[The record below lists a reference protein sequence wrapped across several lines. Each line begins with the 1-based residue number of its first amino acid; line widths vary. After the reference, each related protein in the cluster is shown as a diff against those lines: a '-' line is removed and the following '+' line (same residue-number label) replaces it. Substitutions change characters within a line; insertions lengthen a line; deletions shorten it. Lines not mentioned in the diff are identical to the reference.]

1 MVTHCIG
8 KECFSSPGVSLF
20 NNGGSPMP
28 CLDMF
33 WWKSL
38 IVNISQAYNLM
49 HMKCKDFIM
58 RECTNIFML
67 EGIFH
72 YGKKLPGPKW
82 TNTGY
87 KHKKYWCAAF
97 LSKHDFEFYDVI
109 KLALLRSNN
118 RSFFQRVLKVLCRQ
132 KWQPWS
138 AISSSMVAGSKF
150 KFQKNYRNYLFQLSL
165 ILNTLFPL
173 MLSNLTL
180 KMIFHKLRT
189 LCSRSGGH
197 ELEWK

>member
-8 KECFSSPGVSLF
+8 KECFSSSGVSLF
-20 NNGGSPMP
+20 SNGGSPMP

-49 HMKCKDFIM
+49 HMKCRDFIM

-109 KLALLRSNN
+109 KLPLLRSNN
-118 RSFFQRVLKVLCRQ
+118 RFFFSKSTESIMQTKVTTMKCH
-132 KWQPWS
+132 
-138 AISSSMVAGSKF
+138 F
-150 KFQKNYRNYLFQLSL
+150 
-165 ILNTLFPL
+165 
-173 MLSNLTL
+173 
-180 KMIFHKLRT
+180 IFH
-189 LCSRSGGH
+189 GGRFKIQVSK
-197 ELEWK
+197 ELPELFVSTFSDTELFIPINALKFNFQNYFS

>member
-8 KECFSSPGVSLF
+8 KECFSSSGVSLF
-20 NNGGSPMP
+20 SNGGSPMP

-72 YGKKLPGPKW
+72 YDKKLRGPKW

-87 KHKKYWCAAF
+87 KHKKYWW
-97 LSKHDFEFYDVI
+97 LH
-109 KLALLRSNN
+109 
-118 RSFFQRVLKVLCRQ
+118 
-132 KWQPWS
+132 
-138 AISSSMVAGSKF
+138 SSVST
-150 KFQKNYRNYLFQLSL
+150 
-165 ILNTLFPL
+165 ILNSMMSQSCHYYDQTIDLFFKEYWKYYADKSDNHEVSFHLPWWQVQNSSFKRTTGIVCFNFLWYWTLY
-173 MLSNLTL
+173 S
-180 KMIFHKLRT
+180 H
-189 LCSRSGGH
+189 
-197 ELEWK
+197 

>member
-1 MVTHCIG
+1 
-8 KECFSSPGVSLF
+8 
-20 NNGGSPMP
+20 MP

-109 KLALLRSNN
+109 KLPLLRSNN

-138 AISSSMVAGSKF
+138 VISSSMVVGSKF

-173 MLSNLTL
+173 MLSNFTL
-180 KMIFHKLRT
+180 RIIFHKLRT
-189 LCSRSGGH
+189 LCSRSGEH
-197 ELEWK
+197 ESEWK

>member
-72 YGKKLPGPKW
+72 YDKKLRGPKW

-87 KHKKYWCAAF
+87 KHKKYWWLHSSVSTILNSMMSQSCHYYDQTIDLFFKEYWKYYADKSDNHEVSF
-97 LSKHDFEFYDVI
+97 HLPWWQVHIQVSKELPELFVSTFSDTEHFI
-109 KLALLRSNN
+109 PINAL
-118 RSFFQRVLKVLCRQ
+118 
-132 KWQPWS
+132 
-138 AISSSMVAGSKF
+138 KF
-150 KFQKNYRNYLFQLSL
+150 NFKNYFS
-165 ILNTLFPL
+165 
-173 MLSNLTL
+173 
-180 KMIFHKLRT
+180 
-189 LCSRSGGH
+189 
-197 ELEWK
+197 

>member
-28 CLDMF
+28 CLDIF

-58 RECTNIFML
+58 RECTDIFML

-97 LSKHDFEFYDVI
+97 LSKHDFGLYDVI
-109 KLALLRSNN
+109 KLPLLQSNN
-118 RSFFQRVLKVLCRQ
+118 RSFFQRVLTVLCRQ

-138 AISSSMVAGSKF
+138 VISSTMVAGSKF
-150 KFQKNYRNYLFQLSL
+150 KFQKNYWNYLFQLSPT
-165 ILNTLFPL
+165 LNSKFPL

-180 KMIFHKLRT
+180 RIIR
-189 LCSRSGGH
+189 SRSGKHGW
-197 ELEWK
+197 EWE

>member
-1 MVTHCIG
+1 MITHCIG

-28 CLDMF
+28 CLDIF

-58 RECTNIFML
+58 RECTDIFML

-97 LSKHDFEFYDVI
+97 LSKHDFGLYDVI
-109 KLALLRSNN
+109 KLPLLQSNN
-118 RSFFQRVLKVLCRQ
+118 RSFFQRVLTVLCRQ

-138 AISSSMVAGSKF
+138 VISSTMVAGEHFIPINALKF
-150 KFQKNYRNYLFQLSL
+150 NFK
-165 ILNTLFPL
+165 I
-173 MLSNLTL
+173 
-180 KMIFHKLRT
+180 IFHKLRT
-189 LCSRSGGH
+189 LCSRSGEH
-197 ELEWK
+197 ESEWK

>member
-1 MVTHCIG
+1 
-8 KECFSSPGVSLF
+8 
-20 NNGGSPMP
+20 
-28 CLDMF
+28 
-33 WWKSL
+33 
-38 IVNISQAYNLM
+38 
-49 HMKCKDFIM
+49 
-58 RECTNIFML
+58 ML

-109 KLALLRSNN
+109 KLPLLQSNN
-118 RSFFQRVLKVLCRQ
+118 RSKSTESIMQTKVTTMKCHFIFHGGRF
-132 KWQPWS
+132 
-138 AISSSMVAGSKF
+138 IF

-180 KMIFHKLRT
+180 RIIFHKLRT
-189 LCSRSGGH
+189 LCSRSGEH
-197 ELEWK
+197 ESEWK

>member
-58 RECTNIFML
+58 RECTDIFML

-97 LSKHDFEFYDVI
+97 LSKHDF
-109 KLALLRSNN
+109 
-118 RSFFQRVLKVLCRQ
+118 
-132 KWQPWS
+132 
-138 AISSSMVAGSKF
+138 
-150 KFQKNYRNYLFQLSL
+150 
-165 ILNTLFPL
+165 
-173 MLSNLTL
+173 
-180 KMIFHKLRT
+180 
-189 LCSRSGGH
+189 
-197 ELEWK
+197 

>member
-72 YGKKLPGPKW
+72 YDKKLPGPKW

-109 KLALLRSNN
+109 KLPLLRSNN

-138 AISSSMVAGSKF
+138 VISSSMVAGSKF
-150 KFQKNYRNYLFQLSL
+150 KFQKNYQNYLFQLSL
-165 ILNTLFPL
+165 TLNTLFPL

-180 KMIFHKLRT
+180 RIIFHKLRT

-197 ELEWK
+197 ESEWK

>member
-72 YGKKLPGPKW
+72 YDKKLPGPKW

-97 LSKHDFEFYDVI
+97 LSKHNFEFYDVI
-109 KLALLRSNN
+109 KLPLLRWTIDLFFKEYWKYYADKSDNHEV
-118 RSFFQRVLKVLCRQ
+118 SFHLPW
-132 KWQPWS
+132 WQVQN
-138 AISSSMVAGSKF
+138 SSF
-150 KFQKNYRNYLFQLSL
+150 KRTTGIICFNFLWYW
-165 ILNTLFPL
+165 TLY
-173 MLSNLTL
+173 S
-180 KMIFHKLRT
+180 H
-189 LCSRSGGH
+189 
-197 ELEWK
+197 

>member
-28 CLDMF
+28 CLDIF

-58 RECTNIFML
+58 RECTDIFML

-97 LSKHDFEFYDVI
+97 LSKHDFGLYDVI
-109 KLALLRSNN
+109 KLPLLQSNN
-118 RSFFQRVLKVLCRQ
+118 RFFFQRVLKVLCRQ

-138 AISSSMVAGSKF
+138 VISSTMVAGSKF

-173 MLSNLTL
+173 MLSNFTL
-180 KMIFHKLRT
+180 RIIFHKLRT
-189 LCSRSGGH
+189 LCSRSGEH
-197 ELEWK
+197 ESEWK

>member
-20 NNGGSPMP
+20 NNGGSPLP
-28 CLDMF
+28 CLAMF

-72 YGKKLPGPKW
+72 YDKKLPGPKW

-97 LSKHDFEFYDVI
+97 LSKHDFGLYDVI
-109 KLALLRSNN
+109 KFPLLQSNN

-138 AISSSMVAGSKF
+138 VISSIMVAGSQF
-150 KFQKNYRNYLFQLSL
+150 KFQKNYRNYLFQLSPT
-165 ILNTLFPL
+165 LN
-173 MLSNLTL
+173 S
-180 KMIFHKLRT
+180 
-189 LCSRSGGH
+189 
-197 ELEWK
+197 

>member
-72 YGKKLPGPKW
+72 YDKKLRGPKW

-87 KHKKYWCAAF
+87 KHKKYWWLHSSVSTILNSMMSQSC
-97 LSKHDFEFYDVI
+97 HYYD
-109 KLALLRSNN
+109 
-118 RSFFQRVLKVLCRQ
+118 QRVLKVLCRQ

-138 AISSSMVAGSKF
+138 VISSSMVAGSKF
-150 KFQKNYRNYLFQLSL
+150 KFQKNYRNCLFQLSL

-173 MLSNLTL
+173 MLSKFTL
-180 KMIFHKLRT
+180 RIIFHKLRT
-189 LCSRSGGH
+189 LCSRNGEH
-197 ELEWK
+197 ESEWK